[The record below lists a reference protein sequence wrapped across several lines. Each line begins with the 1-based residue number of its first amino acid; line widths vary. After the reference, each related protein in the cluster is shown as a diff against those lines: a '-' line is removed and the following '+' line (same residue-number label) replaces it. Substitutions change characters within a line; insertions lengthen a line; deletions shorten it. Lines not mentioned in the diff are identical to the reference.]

1 MIFQVRLQ
9 TAAVQDLDAAYHYA
23 ASHAPAPA
31 ARWLGRFKAAL
42 KTLEHHPER
51 CPLAPESLKSSRQLR
66 EFLFGKRPFVFRVI
80 FIAPKTDP
88 DGISGPE
95 FLALTNHACL
105 PTAMTLSTKVLLA
118 LSCLRLLCS
127 FGRRSSGQSIDIAL
141 APSAVP

>member
-9 TAAVQDLDAAYHYA
+9 TAALQDLDAAYQYA

-42 KTLEHHPER
+42 KTLEHNPER

-80 FIAPKTDP
+80 FTVDEDCVRILRICRAQRRP
-88 DGISGPE
+88 
-95 FLALTNHACL
+95 LTQDE
-105 PTAMTLSTKVLLA
+105 
-118 LSCLRLLCS
+118 LRAS
-127 FGRRSSGQSIDIAL
+127 DD
-141 APSAVP
+141 

>member
-42 KTLEHHPER
+42 KTLEHNPER

-80 FIAPKTDP
+80 HCSENRSLRNQRSRIPGIDQPRLSANSNDFINEGFAGFVVPQV
-88 DGISGPE
+88 
-95 FLALTNHACL
+95 ALLFRQKIERTIH
-105 PTAMTLSTKVLLA
+105 
-118 LSCLRLLCS
+118 
-127 FGRRSSGQSIDIAL
+127 
-141 APSAVP
+141 